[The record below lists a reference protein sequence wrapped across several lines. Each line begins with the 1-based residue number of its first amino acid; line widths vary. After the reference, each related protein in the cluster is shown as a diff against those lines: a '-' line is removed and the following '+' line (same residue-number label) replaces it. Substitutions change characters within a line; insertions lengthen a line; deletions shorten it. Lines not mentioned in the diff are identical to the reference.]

1 MGILSDMEIVVK
13 SLKWKRPIHLDP
25 YILGN
30 APTTAIPSGNMPT
43 LKLENSSKK
52 HCSSILLE
60 LGMFF
65 PSGQPEQSSYN
76 ENLRTVI
83 STAQCALRTK
93 LQG

>member
-1 MGILSDMEIVVK
+1 MF
-13 SLKWKRPIHLDP
+13 
-25 YILGN
+25 
-30 APTTAIPSGNMPT
+30 
-43 LKLENSSKK
+43 
-52 HCSSILLE
+52 ILLE

-83 STAQCALRTK
+83 STAQGALCTK